1 MCWQKTNCTSNPFPL
16 SQLSS
21 LLLYLHPLLPE
32 GVVFNLAGLTMS
44 HLSRNLFIKLAEP
57 QTIEQATPLV
67 QQLLAIE
74 DLGIA
79 GILAIASTLIN
90 DPIISTAL
98 HRFSN
103 ELATYPG
110 YPENEPR
117 PHVLHLNEACL
128 HAIGFYVQHALRL
141 QGQTITQKDLVAG
154 QTYAV
159 QALDWLLRANPEW
172 LEQLEAEQQKNLD

>member
-1 MCWQKTNCTSNPFPL
+1 MN
-16 SQLSS
+16 
-21 LLLYLHPLLPE
+21 
-32 GVVFNLAGLTMS
+32 
-44 HLSRNLFIKLAEP
+44 HLSRSLFIELAEP
-57 QTIEQATPLV
+57 QTIEQATPLI
-67 QQLLAIE
+67 QHLLAIE
-74 DLGIA
+74 DLGIE
-79 GILAIASTLIN
+79 GILAIASTLIDN
-90 DPIISTAL
+90 PTIATAL
-98 HRFSN
+98 MRFSN

-141 QGQTITQKDLVAG
+141 QGQNVTKKDLVAG

-172 LEQLEAEQQKNLD
+172 LEQLEVEQRKNLD